1 MEMAMTKDEIISS
14 WKNAISSK
22 KQVGILADLNDCPK
36 SEIVRILY
44 EGGGTLR
51 AGGISIQEKR
61 AFAARG
67 GGGHD
72 GRV

>member
-1 MEMAMTKDEIISS
+1 MELAMTKDEIISS

-44 EGGGTLR
+44 EGGYSPGRRYINTGR
-51 AGGISIQEKR
+51 AGFCRPRRRQT
-61 AFAARG
+61 
-67 GGGHD
+67 
-72 GRV
+72 

>member
-1 MEMAMTKDEIISS
+1 MELAMTKDEIISS

-44 EGGGTLR
+44 GGGYSPDRRYINTER
-51 AGGISIQEKR
+51 AGFCR
-61 AFAARG
+61 PR
-67 GGGHD
+67 
-72 GRV
+72 RRRT